1 MFARRSTLLLA
12 ILALCGC
19 TCSSSSSD
27 RDSETSYI
35 NTDFFVA
42 KPYLISIIEHQRAT
56 IAEKDRIIRE
66 LNVATQANNELPE
79 TTRRFHA
86 AHAWIIPVEAEEY
99 GQNVQST
106 FPRFRL

>member
-19 TCSSSSSD
+19 TCSSPSSD
-27 RDSETSYI
+27 RDSETSYT
-35 NTDFFVA
+35 NTEFSVA
-42 KPYLISIIEHQRAT
+42 KPYLISIIERQRAT

-66 LNVATQANNELPE
+66 LNVATQADTQQFE
-79 TTRRFHA
+79 TDRHFHA